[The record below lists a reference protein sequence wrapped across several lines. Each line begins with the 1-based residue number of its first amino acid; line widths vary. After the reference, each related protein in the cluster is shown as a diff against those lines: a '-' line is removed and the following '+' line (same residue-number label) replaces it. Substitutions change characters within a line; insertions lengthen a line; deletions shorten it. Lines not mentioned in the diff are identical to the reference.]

1 MQPEDQ
7 TLPDFPVSTGLEE
20 AVMPAPE
27 PTLLASDLPDRSVT
41 IPLDDVTKPVEE
53 VNQVAATMTPEVQA
67 RVQAAMRALDPAHPT
82 ETVQQYNERVKK
94 EFTDQVLEARHR
106 AATPPPPP
114 QPVAPFIMEQ
124 TKREMAAGA
133 KQSAYWEAQKVANP
147 RQNPSNKEVA
157 AQGSTTPVFQPAS
170 YTHEK
175 GAGFQ
180 GKEFTQT
187 RT

>member
-1 MQPEDQ
+1 MELDPQ
-7 TLPDFPVSTGLEE
+7 TPPDFPVSTGLEDV
-20 AVMPAPE
+20 VMPTPE
-27 PTLLASDLPDRSVT
+27 PTLLASDLPDRNLT
-41 IPLDDVTKPVEE
+41 IPLTDVERPVEE
-53 VNQVAATMTPEVQA
+53 VNQVAAALTPETQA
-67 RVQAAMRALDPAHPT
+67 RVQAALRAIDRNSSV
-82 ETVQQYNERVKK
+82 ETVHEYNERVKR
-94 EFTDQVLEARHR
+94 EFTDRVLEARHQ
-106 AATPPPPP
+106 AAAPPPPP
-114 QPVAPFIMEQ
+114 QPVAPFVMEQ

-133 KQSAYWEAQKVANP
+133 KQSAYWAAQQAANP

-175 GAGFQ
+175 GVGFQ